1 MNLQKKILWRTA
13 DPQRLHIV
21 CFHVHNILKIIKY
34 RNGEQINGCNG
45 LKVGVGGNYVCLSQ
59 GDMRVLVMEMC
70 SVQLLSCVL
79 LFATLW
85 TSARQVSL
93 TITNSQSLL

>member
-70 SVQLLSCVL
+70 SVQSSCSVTADPP
-79 LFATLW
+79 FATSW
-85 TSARQVSL
+85 TIACQASL
-93 TITNSQSLL
+93 SITNS